1 MTKPTEYERHPAS
14 AAWGDMSEVEYDQL
28 VEGMK
33 LGGYD
38 KEEPVI
44 VLEGTNQI
52 IDGWHR
58 WQAAADAGLE
68 AYVVEAD
75 MSLEEIALYV
85 IAKHAGRR
93 NLLLHDRIKCMD
105 ATYKAC
111 GMTEAPSGPSNKGKK
126 AVRKS
131 GGDKMSPPEKGTGNG
146 TYTRDDIAKATGA
159 SKRTVQRALAKPP
172 TAADVKK
179 QARAKGKEYSSAQ
192 KAKAADREAIDA
204 LKEANEILSAELSDA
219 QAEVAAANAP
229 EGDVAD
235 AVAEYKRAGK
245 EKDRIISRQAR
256 EIARLKKQLSG
267 VTQERDEYKRYAAEM
282 EKALAKRG

>member
-1 MTKPTEYERHPAS
+1 MTTPTEYERHPAS

-93 NLLLHDRIKCMD
+93 NLLLHDRIKCMK
-105 ATYKAC
+105 ATYEAC
-111 GMTEAPSGPSNKGKK
+111 GMTEAPSDKPGKK
-126 AVRKS
+126 KPVKKAT
-131 GGDKMSPPEKGTGNG
+131 GDNVSPVAKDTGNG